1 MKGLV
6 TFQTGKKEEGL
17 DLIRKGIRFDLT
29 SHIVWHVFGLAKK
42 AEKDY
47 DEAVRS
53 YQQALR
59 YEKVA
64 LLRLKTTL
72 SLLNKLVPGQ
82 CQYST

>member
-1 MKGLV
+1 MHTIDSLSETLAMKGLV
-6 TFQTGKKEEGL
+6 TFQGGKKEEGL

-47 DEAVRS
+47 EEAVKS

-59 YEKVA
+59 YDKVLPIISA
-64 LLRLKTTL
+64 
-72 SLLNKLVPGQ
+72 S
-82 CQYST
+82 